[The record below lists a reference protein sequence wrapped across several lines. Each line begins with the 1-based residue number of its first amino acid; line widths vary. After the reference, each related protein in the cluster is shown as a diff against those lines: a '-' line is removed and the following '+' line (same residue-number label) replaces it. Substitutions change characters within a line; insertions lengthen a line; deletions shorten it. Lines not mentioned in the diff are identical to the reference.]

1 MISINTEM
9 PDRIARLPKNKVGYP
24 VPWFVATIDGVPDF
38 RVARGKAIRDALKYS
53 LCWICGCPFPGG
65 EERAFLVGGMC
76 LINHVSAEPPSHVE
90 CATWSARNCPF
101 LATPNMTRRERHMPG
116 GTVSP
121 AGIMLRRNPGVA
133 LVAVTGY
140 REWREERGPDGSLF
154 RFTGPR
160 RALWYAEGRAAT
172 RAEVLAS
179 IDSGLP
185 LLREVAE
192 KDGPDAVAELDRMHA
207 AALAFLPPPPLAVA
221 AVDPDAMEALG
232 QALDALMT
240 GEEAGGA

>member
-1 MISINTEM
+1 MITY
-9 PDRIARLPKNKVGYP
+9 PDLPARMKLLPVDQVGHP
-24 VPWFVATIDGVPDF
+24 VPWFVAWPGGAPDF
-38 RVARGKAIRDALKYS
+38 RVVAGGKLRQAVRCG
-53 LCWICGCPFPGG
+53 LCWVCGHGFAGG
-65 EERAFLVGGMC
+65 EERAWLLGPMC
-76 LINHVSAEPPSHVE
+76 LINHVAPEPPSHVE

-140 REWREERGPDGSLF
+140 REWREERGPDGILF

-179 IDSGLP
+179 IGSGLP